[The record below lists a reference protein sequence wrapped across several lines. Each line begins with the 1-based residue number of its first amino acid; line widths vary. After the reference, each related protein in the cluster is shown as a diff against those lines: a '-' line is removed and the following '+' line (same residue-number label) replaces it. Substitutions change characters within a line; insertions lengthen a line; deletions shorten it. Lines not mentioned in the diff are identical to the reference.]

1 MPVRRPLVARSIT
14 EDHRAASQLELLFD
28 LTFVIAVA
36 SITSELAHRIAD
48 GHPIDGIIPFLQ
60 VFFAI
65 WWAWMNFTWFAS
77 AYDNG
82 DAVFRL
88 LAMVQM
94 AGVLVLAAGVPAAL
108 NNGDYRAITLGYLI
122 SRIGLIAL
130 WVRAAIDCPS
140 ARITALRYASGVALL
155 EVAWILRLVVA
166 EQHVLPGGILLA
178 MFTALVAAE
187 LLVPWWAERSS
198 RSDSTSWHPRH
209 IAERYGLFAIILL
222 GESLLATSGGVTAA
236 LEGGAANADIITVSA
251 GGFLLTMALWWLYFI
266 DSPGDGLVRFR
277 HRSFQWGYMHYGIFA
292 SLAALGAGLEVA
304 AEHTAGHIKAS
315 AVTVSYSVAVPVA
328 VFLVLLAV
336 VNAPLVPKLAITPI
350 ATGVSV
356 AVVLTIP
363 LAAMV
368 VDPSLV
374 VAGIG
379 VICAGLVLVGA
390 VEHRRP
396 GPTTTYRPSRDVHEH
411 AASRAGVASR
421 CRIHPH
427 STSGAD

>member
-48 GHPIDGIIPFLQ
+48 GHPVDGVIPFLQ

-94 AGVLVLAAGVPAAL
+94 AGVLVLAAGVSAAL

-122 SRIGLIAL
+122 SRVGLIAL
-130 WVRAAIDCPS
+130 RVRVAIDCPS
-140 ARITALRYASGVALL
+140 ARLTALRYASGVTLL

-166 EQHVLPGGILLA
+166 EQHVLPDAVLLA

-198 RSDSTSWHPRH
+198 RSDSTSWHPGH

-236 LEGGAANADIITVSA
+236 LDGGAATRTSSPSPPADFCSRWRC
-251 GGFLLTMALWWLYFI
+251 GGCTSSTAPATAWF
-266 DSPGDGLVRFR
+266 RFR
-277 HRSFQWGYMHYGIFA
+277 HRSFRWGYVHYGIFA
-292 SLAALGAGLEVA
+292 SLAALGAGLRSQPN
-304 AEHTAGHIKAS
+304 TQQ
-315 AVTVSYSVAVPVA
+315 
-328 VFLVLLAV
+328 
-336 VNAPLVPKLAITPI
+336 
-350 ATGVSV
+350 ATS
-356 AVVLTIP
+356 
-363 LAAMV
+363 
-368 VDPSLV
+368 
-374 VAGIG
+374 
-379 VICAGLVLVGA
+379 
-390 VEHRRP
+390 RRQRSP
-396 GPTTTYRPSRDVHEH
+396 
-411 AASRAGVASR
+411 
-421 CRIHPH
+421 
-427 STSGAD
+427 